1 MSKKRSPLVL
11 TVKMYK
17 RSKCVSTTALK
28 HKQKYAMAP
37 YVLLTLRFLPSKIIK
52 LKYERKKLVTSHK
65 NTSF

>member
-1 MSKKRSPLVL
+1 MSKKLGPSVL

-37 YVLLTLRFLPSKIIK
+37 FILLILRFLPSKNYKTKIG
-52 LKYERKKLVTSHK
+52 KKETG
-65 NTSF
+65 NIT